1 MAGSYSITWEK
12 ITLKLI
18 TPFRVSYGASAER
31 PAFWV
36 RLADDAGWGE
46 GTIPFYYGID
56 FADMVAKW
64 QKVSLLNRP
73 YPDDPQEI
81 EEWVGQDG
89 PAPARC
95 GLELALYDRIARMRG
110 LPLYQLLGLPKPKAI
125 STSYTLSIDTPEE
138 MAKMAAKSTQ
148 YSELKL
154 KLGSE
159 QDDECL
165 AAIRAARPDAHLRVD
180 ANTGWTV
187 EESVRRVKVLEKLGI
202 ELIEQPV
209 EKHDIHGMGIVQAA
223 TSIPIVAD
231 ESVQTLENVEQLANV
246 GVKGINLKL
255 MKVGGLTPA
264 LRIIKKAQEAGMKIM
279 LGQMV
284 ETGIGS
290 AAMAHLSGLADWI
303 DLDVPLLLAN
313 DPFDGITYDEH
324 TCLHV
329 PDRPGIG
336 VKLRANY

>member
-1 MAGSYSITWEK
+1 MAENYSITWEK

-18 TPFRVSYGASAER
+18 TPFRVSYGASMER
-31 PAFWV
+31 EAFWI

-56 FADMVAKW
+56 FADMIATW
-64 QKVSLLNRP
+64 QAASKKNRP

-81 EEWVGQDG
+81 EAWVGADG

-95 GLELALYDRIARMRG
+95 GLEIALYDRIARMRG
-110 LPLYQLLGLPKPKAI
+110 IPLYQLLKLPKPKEIA
-125 STSYTLSIDTPEE
+125 TSYTLSIDTPEE
-138 MAKMAAKSTQ
+138 MAKMAAKVLQ
-148 YSELKL
+148 FRELKL

-187 EESVRRVKVLEKLGI
+187 EAAVKRVKVLEKLGI

-209 EKHDIHGMGIVQAA
+209 EKHDIRGMGIIQSA
-223 TSIPIVAD
+223 TEIPIVAD
-231 ESVQTLENVEQLANV
+231 ESVQTLENVKQLAEA

-255 MKVGGLTPA
+255 MKVGGITPA
-264 LRIIKKAQEAGMKIM
+264 LRILDVARQAGMKVM

-284 ETGIGS
+284 ETGIGT

-303 DLDVPLLLAN
+303 DLDVPMLTSN
-313 DPFDGITYDEH
+313 DPFDGVVYDEH
-324 TCLHV
+324 AVIHV
-329 PDRPGIG
+329 PERPGIG
-336 VKLRANY
+336 VKLRENR